1 MIGMVA
7 TMAALAAPPVLPES
21 SVPDASV
28 SETSVESESS
38 CASGV
43 TSDDVRLL
51 RDELASMR
59 AELAAQHAQLERLRA
74 PEPKVIPASSGPR
87 TVYGGPAVVESG
99 DTVDEVTAFGDDVH
113 VHGRVIGDATS
124 FGGDVIVE
132 EGGVV
137 DGDATSFGGEVD
149 VEDGGVVSGDR
160 VAFAD
165 EPASAGYGV
174 WTTLDDVRRRAVL
187 LLSFAG
193 AGVLVVGLAPNRV
206 ARVAAAIDHS
216 PLRSFLVGTA
226 SSALLVVTSLLFAV
240 TIVGLP
246 VSFLLL
252 AVLGLAWLMGFVG
265 LCHAIGDRLPF
276 AQKHHGRWVAF
287 AVGSAL
293 VAFAGSLPWVGWMA
307 MVAAS
312 MVGLGG
318 SLRSRFGR

>member
-7 TMAALAAPPVLPES
+7 TMAALAAPPAVFPA
-21 SVPDASV
+21 VD
-28 SETSVESESS
+28 ETPVEAT

-59 AELAAQHAQLERLRA
+59 AEIASQRAELERLRSPA
-74 PEPKVIPASSGPR
+74 VVPASSGPR
-87 TVYGGPAVVESG
+87 TAYGGPALVPAG

-113 VHGRVIGDATS
+113 VQGRVIGDATS

-132 EGGVV
+132 DGGSV
-137 DGDATSFGGEVD
+137 DGDATSFGGEVQ
-149 VEDGGVVSGDR
+149 VEPGGVVNGDR
-160 VAFAD
+160 VAFAE
-165 EPASAGYGV
+165 EPAAAGYSV
-174 WTTLDDVRRRAVL
+174 WSTLDDLRRRAVL

-206 ARVAAAIDHS
+206 ARVAAAIDQH
-216 PLRSFLVGTA
+216 PLRSFLVGTGA
-226 SSALLVVTSLLFAV
+226 SALLVVTSLLFAV

-246 VSFLLL
+246 VSFLLF

-265 LCHAIGDRLPF
+265 LCHAMGDRLPF

-287 AVGSAL
+287 AIGSAL
-293 VAFAGSLPWVGWMA
+293 VAFAGSLPWVGWIA
-307 MVAAS
+307 VVAAS